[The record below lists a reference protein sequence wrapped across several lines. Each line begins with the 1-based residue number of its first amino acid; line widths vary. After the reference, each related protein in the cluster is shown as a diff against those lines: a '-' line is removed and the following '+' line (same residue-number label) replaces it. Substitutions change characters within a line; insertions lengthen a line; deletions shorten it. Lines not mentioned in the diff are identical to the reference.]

1 MTRPNVNS
9 VESQLRE
16 DEGEK
21 LTVYKDS
28 KGLWTL
34 GVGVLV
40 DPSVKGAGITKEEST
55 YLLRNRIDNRV
66 KELANKLTWFRQL
79 DGVRQAVLINM
90 SYQMGV
96 EGLLGFKKAIA
107 AISVGSYHVAAIE
120 MLDSKWA
127 KVDSPNRAERLAKQ
141 MQTGVWQ

>member
-1 MTRPNVNS
+1 MSRPNVNN

-34 GVGVLV
+34 GVGILV
-40 DPSVKGAGITKEEST
+40 DPSVKGAGITKDEST
-55 YLLRNRIDNRV
+55 YLLRNRITSRTQ
-66 KELANKLTWFRQL
+66 ELTKRLPWFAQL
-79 DGVRQAVLINM
+79 DAVRQGVLINM
-90 SYQMGV
+90 SFQMGV

-107 AISVGSYHVAAIE
+107 AVSVGSYSIAAIE

-127 KVDSPNRAERLAKQ
+127 KIDSPNRAERLANQ
-141 MQTGVWQ
+141 MQTGIWQ